1 MKWRALFA
9 MQHGRQGARLPLTPL
24 VPHATIIPAHILWGV
39 SGHVHTPN
47 CVAFRDNAQ
56 RPNGRNA
63 LHSTQ
68 PFRRRS
74 CTSSEH
80 TPPVRASV
88 LSAPAFLIL
97 RIQTTNHK
105 HGYSHMQSYF
115 FIGGAHDSIN
125 VPVADDTDVV
135 QLHKGVTD
143 KDNYLREMLSVG
155 DAFITIYRHESLTPE
170 QALNRLVEYY
180 KAWVIHMPN
189 GRR

>member
-1 MKWRALFA
+1 
-9 MQHGRQGARLPLTPL
+9 MQT
-24 VPHATIIPAHILWGV
+24 
-39 SGHVHTPN
+39 
-47 CVAFRDNAQ
+47 
-56 RPNGRNA
+56 
-63 LHSTQ
+63 
-68 PFRRRS
+68 
-74 CTSSEH
+74 
-80 TPPVRASV
+80 
-88 LSAPAFLIL
+88 
-97 RIQTTNHK
+97 
-105 HGYSHMQSYF
+105 YF

-180 KAWVIHMPN
+180 KAWATHMPN